1 MFRHDPKHTGLSPYK
16 GPSIPLLSWSY
27 RLGSYGESHPA
38 MGIDGTIYIG
48 DSRSICS
55 LNINGSLGWSYCTM
69 YGFSG
74 SSPAIGSDGTIYVG
88 SNDNALYSFDNCTLK
103 WSYIIGWD
111 AGNSSPEI
119 GSDGTIYIGSSDNAL
134 YTLNHDGV
142 LKWSYQIVHDVYVSP
157 AIGDDGAVY
166 LSSGEDK
173 NFYAVNSGGLLAWSY
188 GSEYGFY
195 SDPAIGSDGLI
206 YTSGG
211 NHMLYAF
218 NPDGSLRG
226 DSHDPVYADTCSP
239 PIGVDGV
246 IYAVGG
252 APAPGGWGL
261 LALKSDF
268 SLIWSYAIGDEFD
281 VPALDK
287 DGTAYL
293 GSRSGERFFVV
304 NSNGSLSW
312 SYYAGHYSDVYSPV
326 ISSDGAI
333 CFGTGDYLHYII
345 QGPTAPPTVTPTET
359 PTPTVTP
366 TLTPTRTM
374 TPTAT
379 PTETPTPT
387 KTSTPTRTPTFTP
400 TFGPKAEPGKYAYVT
415 NAGSEERPGHT
426 VSRIDTS
433 TLQVDKNIIVGSR
446 PCGIGITPGGEYLVV
461 ANNDS
466 DSVSVINTDEGY
478 PREIKQ
484 IQVGPEPL
492 GVAIDH
498 AGRYAYV
505 TCCTDQPESLPG
517 SIAVI
522 DLSTL
527 KVVHTV
533 TVGKFP
539 NTGITISDDDA
550 KLAVSCIN
558 DRSVWVMDI
567 KPDGSLVPAKA
578 NEDDMGL
585 QPFDVKFGP
594 DGRSLYTA
602 YLGTLS
608 GHAKKAPVTGGKGEI
623 YDAEGVDPS
632 SITFSPR
639 GDFFFISNFLGG
651 NVCYSKVCSPEGD
664 KYVAV
669 NEGPFKGAFTTD
681 GSRFFV
687 PCYTS
692 SQDTF
697 NGLVDV
703 LKCTGSTPSVSAR
716 VEVGVN
722 PYAIAIANN
731 KIEQTVKS
739 EFTGISLFANPRS
752 IKRNETV
759 NVDWLL
765 SPPAGIDFKSGVIFA
780 VEYNGGSYYAF
791 TNGFRGLQSVNP
803 RKISSVPKAIAG
815 MRINAE
821 GSGVMGFT
829 MQEPGSYKYVVAL
842 TLPGSSR
849 ILYLTSSNS
858 FTVE

>member
-1 MFRHDPKHTGLSPYK
+1 MICATDNILYC
-16 GPSIPLLSWSY
+16 
-27 RLGSYGESHPA
+27 
-38 MGIDGTIYIG
+38 IG
-48 DSRSICS
+48 
-55 LNINGSLGWSYCTM
+55 N
-69 YGFSG
+69 
-74 SSPAIGSDGTIYVG
+74 
-88 SNDNALYSFDNCTLK
+88 
-103 WSYIIGWD
+103 
-111 AGNSSPEI
+111 
-119 GSDGTIYIGSSDNAL
+119 
-134 YTLNHDGV
+134 
-142 LKWSYQIVHDVYVSP
+142 
-157 AIGDDGAVY
+157 
-166 LSSGEDK
+166 
-173 NFYAVNSGGLLAWSY
+173 
-188 GSEYGFY
+188 
-195 SDPAIGSDGLI
+195 
-206 YTSGG
+206 
-211 NHMLYAF
+211 
-218 NPDGSLRG
+218 
-226 DSHDPVYADTCSP
+226 
-239 PIGVDGV
+239 
-246 IYAVGG
+246 
-252 APAPGGWGL
+252 
-261 LALKSDF
+261 
-268 SLIWSYAIGDEFD
+268 
-281 VPALDK
+281 
-287 DGTAYL
+287 
-293 GSRSGERFFVV
+293 
-304 NSNGSLSW
+304 
-312 SYYAGHYSDVYSPV
+312 
-326 ISSDGAI
+326 
-333 CFGTGDYLHYII
+333 
-345 QGPTAPPTVTPTET
+345 
-359 PTPTVTP
+359 P
-366 TLTPTRTM
+366 TLTPTS
-374 TPTAT
+374 TAT
-379 PTETPTPT
+379 PTPTA
-387 KTSTPTRTPTFTP
+387 TP

-415 NAGSEERPGHT
+415 NAGSGDRPGHT
-426 VSRIDTS
+426 VSRIDIS

-446 PCGIGITPGGEYLVV
+446 PCGIDITPGGEYLLV

-498 AGRYAYV
+498 SGRYAYV
-505 TCCTDQPESLPG
+505 TCCTDHPESLPG

-527 KVVHTV
+527 EVVHTV
-533 TVGKFP
+533 TIGKFP
-539 NTGITISDDDA
+539 NTGITISDDDS

-558 DRSVWVMDI
+558 DRSIWVMDI
-567 KPDGSLVPAKA
+567 KQDGSLVPVKE
-578 NEDDMGL
+578 NKDDMGL

-632 SITFSPR
+632 SITFNPR
-639 GDFFFISNFLGG
+639 GDFFFVSNFLGG
-651 NVCYSKVCSPEGD
+651 SVCYSKVGSPGAD

-703 LKCTGSTPSVSAR
+703 LKCTESPPSVSAR

-722 PYAIAIANN
+722 PYAIAIGNN
-731 KIEQTVKS
+731 RIEQTMKS
-739 EFTGISLFANPRS
+739 EFIGISLFANPRS
-752 IKRNETV
+752 IRRNETV

-765 SPPAGIDFKSGVIFA
+765 SPLAGIDFKADVIYA

-803 RKISSVPKAIAG
+803 RKMGSVSKAITG

-842 TLPGSSR
+842 TPPGSSR

-858 FTVE
+858 FIVE